1 MKQALEEV
9 RFTVIYPNKT
19 VNSTSYKNQVQNPL
33 KEFMWFIREHAKIL
47 YAELFLPFV
56 ILPFYTLKLSH
67 LMKNLSKL
75 VKFLFSKNSPS

>member
-9 RFTVIYPNKT
+9 SITVIYPSKT
-19 VNSTSYKNQVQNPL
+19 LNSTWYKNQVHNPL

-56 ILPFYTLKLSH
+56 IWPFYTFKLS
-67 LMKNLSKL
+67 LSKL
-75 VKFLFSKNSPS
+75 VMFLFRRMLPV